1 MHTRI
6 DIDLKNVIQA
16 AKETFFT
23 ITKHDWIDTQLEE
36 LDQSST
42 FSLSNSIA
50 DRRSLE
56 RIQMQISE
64 CKPSTNHDRY
74 D

>member
-23 ITKHDWIDTQLEE
+23 ITKHDWIDTQPEE

-64 CKPSTNHDRY
+64 GKPSTNHDRY

>member
-1 MHTRI
+1 M
-6 DIDLKNVIQA
+6 DIDLKNVIHA

-23 ITKHDWIDTQLEE
+23 ITEHDWIDTQLEE

-42 FSLSNSIA
+42 FNLSNSIV

-56 RIQMQISE
+56 RIKMQIYG

>member
-6 DIDLKNVIQA
+6 DIDLKNVIHA

-23 ITKHDWIDTQLEE
+23 ITEHDWIDTQLEE

-42 FSLSNSIA
+42 FNLSNSIV

-56 RIQMQISE
+56 RIQMQISG

>member
-1 MHTRI
+1 LHTRI
-6 DIDLKNVIQA
+6 DIDLKNVIQV

-23 ITKHDWIDTQLEE
+23 ITEHDWIDTQLEE

-42 FSLSNSIA
+42 FNLSNSIV

-56 RIQMQISE
+56 RIQMQISG